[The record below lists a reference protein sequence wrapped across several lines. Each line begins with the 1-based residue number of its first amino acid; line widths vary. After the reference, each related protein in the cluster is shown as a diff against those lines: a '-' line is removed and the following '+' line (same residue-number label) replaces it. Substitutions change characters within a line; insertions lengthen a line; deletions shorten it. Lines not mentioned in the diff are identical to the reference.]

1 MLNPSL
7 LFKDNL
13 SFEKS
18 YLHALSGYSGLSS
31 SSSSSYTTT
40 SSSSSSSSSTN
51 ASFYSSSSSH
61 PSYTSAS
68 SKTESINHDLSSSIK
83 SSSSGTRSQSDSNYI
98 AALKEW
104 AIVCKATENGKQVLL
119 FRKGGI
125 MEYRNG
131 FELKYKNFFLFPTFE
146 HQSIGSI
153 QNEYKIELESLENQ
167 HNINK
172 DQNNFNV
179 SNQNIVNINL
189 FVEVTYFNEIN
200 DINKLE
206 KLEKFHI
213 WNLDYVKMRFN
224 YNPKKPLYLMLLR
237 TYKLNDSI
245 KIHNKPEWS
254 GCKSWIQINLE
265 DNTLENYATNDSFN
279 NFEYLKSI
287 SNPCIDDITFN
298 NIAEEVRDIIK

>member
-1 MLNPSL
+1 LFYISNPSL
-7 LFKDNL
+7 SFEDNL

-18 YLHALSGYSGLSS
+18 HLHA
-31 SSSSSYTTT
+31 
-40 SSSSSSSSSTN
+40 SSSSSSSTN
-51 ASFYSSSSSH
+51 ASFSSSSQSTH
-61 PSYTSAS
+61 PSTL
-68 SKTESINHDLSSSIK
+68 SKTESINHDLSSS
-83 SSSSGTRSQSDSNYI
+83 SSDTRPQSDSNYI

-104 AIVCKATENGKQVLL
+104 AIVCKAAENGKQVLL

-131 FELKYKNFFLFPTFE
+131 FELKHKNFFLFPTFE
-146 HQSIGSI
+146 HQSIDSI
-153 QNEYKIELESLENQ
+153 RNEYKIELESLENQ
-167 HNINK
+167 HNNVNK
-172 DQNNFNV
+172 DNLDIVQNT
-179 SNQNIVNINL
+179 ININL

-200 DINKLE
+200 DIDKLD

-254 GCKSWIQINLE
+254 GCKSWIQIDLG
-265 DNTLENYATNDSFN
+265 DKTLENYSTIGSFE

-287 SNPCIDDITFN
+287 SKPCIDNITFN
-298 NIAEEVRDIIK
+298 NITEEVRSIIK

>member
-7 LFKDNL
+7 LFEDNL

-18 YLHALSGYSGLSS
+18 HLHALSGYSGLPSS
-31 SSSSSYTTT
+31 SSSSTT
-40 SSSSSSSSSTN
+40 SSSSSSTS
-51 ASFYSSSSSH
+51 ASFYSSSSSSSQ

-68 SKTESINHDLSSSIK
+68 SKTESINHDLSSSIES

-104 AIVCKATENGKQVLL
+104 AIVCKAAENGKQVLL

-146 HQSIGSI
+146 HQSIDSI

>member
-7 LFKDNL
+7 LFEDNL

-18 YLHALSGYSGLSS
+18 HLHALSGYSGLSS
-31 SSSSSYTTT
+31 STT
-40 SSSSSSSSSTN
+40 SSSSSSSTN
-51 ASFYSSSSSH
+51 ASFYSSSSSSSSQ
-61 PSYTSAS
+61 PSYTSTS

-83 SSSSGTRSQSDSNYI
+83 SSPGTRSQSDSNYI

-146 HQSIGSI
+146 HQSIDSI

-254 GCKSWIQINLE
+254 GCKSWIQINLD

>member
-1 MLNPSL
+1 LFYISNPSL
-7 LFKDNL
+7 SFEDNL

-18 YLHALSGYSGLSS
+18 HLHA
-31 SSSSSYTTT
+31 
-40 SSSSSSSSSTN
+40 SSSSSSSTN
-51 ASFYSSSSSH
+51 ASFSSSSQSTH
-61 PSYTSAS
+61 PSTL
-68 SKTESINHDLSSSIK
+68 SKTESINHDLSSS
-83 SSSSGTRSQSDSNYI
+83 SDTRPQSDSNYI

-104 AIVCKATENGKQVLL
+104 AIVCKAAENGKQVLL

-131 FELKYKNFFLFPTFE
+131 FELKHENFFLFPTFE
-146 HQSIGSI
+146 HQSIDSI
-153 QNEYKIELESLENQ
+153 RNEYKIELESLENQ
-167 HNINK
+167 HNNVNK
-172 DQNNFNV
+172 DNLDIVQNT
-179 SNQNIVNINL
+179 ININL
-189 FVEVTYFNEIN
+189 FVEVTYFKEIN
-200 DINKLE
+200 DIDKLD

-254 GCKSWIQINLE
+254 GCKSWIQIDLG
-265 DNTLENYATNDSFN
+265 DKTLENYSTIGSFE

-287 SNPCIDDITFN
+287 SKPCIDNITFN
-298 NIAEEVRDIIK
+298 NITEEVRSIIK

>member
-1 MLNPSL
+1 LFYISNPSL
-7 LFKDNL
+7 SFEDNL

-18 YLHALSGYSGLSS
+18 HLHA
-31 SSSSSYTTT
+31 
-40 SSSSSSSSSTN
+40 SSSSSSSTN
-51 ASFYSSSSSH
+51 ASFSSSSQSTH
-61 PSYTSAS
+61 PSTL
-68 SKTESINHDLSSSIK
+68 SKTESINHDLSSS
-83 SSSSGTRSQSDSNYI
+83 SDTRPQSDSNYI

-104 AIVCKATENGKQVLL
+104 AIVCKAAENGKQVLL

-131 FELKYKNFFLFPTFE
+131 FELKHKNFFLFPTFE
-146 HQSIGSI
+146 HQSIDSI
-153 QNEYKIELESLENQ
+153 RNEYKIELESLENQ
-167 HNINK
+167 HNNVNK
-172 DQNNFNV
+172 DNLDIVQNT
-179 SNQNIVNINL
+179 ININL
-189 FVEVTYFNEIN
+189 FVEVTYFKEIN
-200 DINKLE
+200 DIDKLD

-254 GCKSWIQINLE
+254 GCKSWIQIDLG
-265 DNTLENYATNDSFN
+265 DKTLENYSTIGSFE

-287 SNPCIDDITFN
+287 SKPCIDNITFN
-298 NIAEEVRDIIK
+298 NITEEVRSIIK

>member
-1 MLNPSL
+1 LFYISNPSL
-7 LFKDNL
+7 SFEDNL

-18 YLHALSGYSGLSS
+18 HLHASSSYSGLSFP
-31 SSSSSYTTT
+31 
-40 SSSSSSSSSTN
+40 SSSTN
-51 ASFYSSSSSH
+51 ASFSSSSQSTH
-61 PSYTSAS
+61 PSTL
-68 SKTESINHDLSSSIK
+68 SKTESINHDLSSS
-83 SSSSGTRSQSDSNYI
+83 SSDTRPQSDSNYI

-104 AIVCKATENGKQVLL
+104 AIVCKAAENGKQVLL

-131 FELKYKNFFLFPTFE
+131 FELKHKNFFLFPTFE
-146 HQSIGSI
+146 HQSIDSI
-153 QNEYKIELESLENQ
+153 RNEYKIELESLENQ
-167 HNINK
+167 HNNVNK
-172 DQNNFNV
+172 DNLDIVQNT
-179 SNQNIVNINL
+179 ININL

-200 DINKLE
+200 DIDKLD

-237 TYKLNDSI
+237 TYKLNDPI
-245 KIHNKPEWS
+245 KIHNKSEWS
-254 GCKSWIQINLE
+254 GCKSWIEIDLK
-265 DNTLENYATNDSFN
+265 DKALENYFTNDQFK

-298 NIAEEVRDIIK
+298 SITEEVRSIIK